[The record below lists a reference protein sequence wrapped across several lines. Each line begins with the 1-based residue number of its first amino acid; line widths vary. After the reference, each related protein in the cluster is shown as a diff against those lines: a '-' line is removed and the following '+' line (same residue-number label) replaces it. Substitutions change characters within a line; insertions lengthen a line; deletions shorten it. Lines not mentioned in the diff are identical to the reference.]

1 MKYRFE
7 TGGIEYVINLERRG
21 DQYRVTVNGQDY
33 DLEVLDAQPGQLSLR
48 FENRPVTL
56 YWAAEGDQKW
66 ISMQGC
72 TYQLG
77 KPAPRRA
84 PVSRLA
90 GEADRLRA
98 PMPAQVRAVQ
108 GSAGDRVEPGQ
119 TLMLLEAM
127 KMEIRLQA
135 PRRGR
140 IARILAKTGDTVERD
155 QVLIEFV
162 DELRESQ

>member
-7 TGGIEYVINLERRG
+7 SGRTEYEVILERQG
-21 DQYRVTVNGQDY
+21 HKYRAIVNGQDY
-33 DLEVLDAQPGQLSLR
+33 ELEILDAQPGQLSLR
-48 FENRPVTL
+48 FENRPLVL
-56 YWAAEGDQKW
+56 YWATEGGQKW

-72 TYQLG
+72 TYRLG
-77 KPAPRRA
+77 KPASRRA
-84 PVSRLA
+84 LSTGQPGS
-90 GEADRLRA
+90 ENSLRA

-108 GSAGDRVEPGQ
+108 VSNGDSVEPGQ

-140 IARILAKTGDTVERD
+140 IARVLAKPGETVERD
-155 QVLIEFV
+155 QVLIEL
-162 DELRESQ
+162 EKE